1 MNQLL
6 EKFYSLPGIK
16 KIAERHRAKIKA
28 QSDGKGQGALFEV
41 EFPLN

>member
-6 EKFYSLPGIK
+6 K